1 MKMPTTKKTKKKID
15 NTFTANRDDTVVFA
29 TCEGCDSD
37 YNTAAHISCP
47 HCKDDRR
54 TRNGRDTDEDGTPL
68 PLDKM
73 MGWFRF

>member
-1 MKMPTTKKTKKKID
+1 MPTTKQNKKKKIS
-15 NTFTANRDDTVVFA
+15 NETADRDDTIVIG
-29 TCEGCDSD
+29 TCEGCDAD
-37 YNTAAHISCP
+37 YDTAAHISCP

-54 TRNGRDTDEDGTPL
+54 TRGGRDTDEDGTPL